1 MALIDNIVSYW
12 KFDESS
18 GDAADSHGSNTLV
31 NNGSTP
37 YVTGKIN
44 NGADL
49 EASSSQV
56 FALGDGSQS
65 GLDFVGNLSISMW
78 VNPESITG
86 AHGLVTKFRDT
97 NGTKSYRFSFDTTD
111 MFLTISDNGTAETN
125 VIWSNP
131 LTTGSWQ
138 HLVLTYTAAT
148 GEATLYHN
156 GTAISTQTGLAT
168 SIFNS
173 SSAFRIGSRS
183 SSTDTAQQFFDGI
196 IDEVGVWSKV
206 LTSGEVTQLYNSG
219 NGFTYPFANTYTLAM
234 GTGAYTYT
242 GIDVGFTY
250 DPVSGAWVAQT
261 KNNATFANTIKN
273 SETFSNVSK
282 NSATWANVT
291 KN

>member
-12 KFDESS
+12 KLDESS
-18 GDAADSHGSNTLV
+18 GNAADSHGSNTLT
-31 NNGSTP
+31 NNGSIT

-56 FALGDGSQS
+56 FSITDAAQS
-65 GLDFVGNLSISMW
+65 GLDFTSNFSISMW

-86 AHGLVTKFRDT
+86 AHGLVTKFQDSL
-97 NGTKSYRFSFDTTD
+97 GGKSYRFSFDTTD
-111 MFLTISDNGTAETN
+111 MFLTISGNGSAETSA
-125 VIWSNP
+125 IWSNP
-131 LTTGSWQ
+131 LTTGSLQ
-138 HLVLTYTAAT
+138 HLALTYTASA
-148 GEATLYHN
+148 GSATLYYN
-156 GTAISTQTGLAT
+156 GTAVSTQTGLAT
-168 SIFNS
+168 SIANTS
-173 SSAFRIGSRS
+173 SIFRLGSRS
-183 SSTDTAQQFFDGI
+183 STTDTAQQYFDGI
-196 IDEVGVWSKV
+196 IDEVGVWSKA

-250 DPVSGAWVAQT
+250 DPVSGAWVAQA
-261 KNNATFANTIKN
+261 KNNATFANTAKN
-273 SETFSNVSK
+273 SETFSNISK